1 MTTRHRPPRAQP
13 QKHLRQVAEDL
24 EAFVDTLI
32 PGDALFPS
40 ASQAGVHQVLA
51 ERLRVY
57 RTDSIDQL
65 ISTLDNNGSSFK
77 ACSPQ
82 QRVRVVRRLERSEP
96 EFFAFILSAV
106 YLAYYQHPLVVRAIR
121 WLGHEYNDAPQ
132 PAGYSMPVFDPQ
144 VDAPK
149 HGRGFYKKTHEIKR
163 LDTSKLETLLGDLP
177 RYPNSAD
184 GQP

>member
-1 MTTRHRPPRAQP
+1 MKIRRRPPKTQP
-13 QKHLRQVAEDL
+13 QKYLRQLAEDL

-40 ASQAGVHQVLA
+40 ASQVGVHQVLA
-51 ERLRVY
+51 ERMRVY
-57 RTDSIDQL
+57 RADSIDQL
-65 ISTLDNNGSSFK
+65 ISALADDGSSFK
-77 ACSPQ
+77 TRSPQ
-82 QRVRVVRRLERSEP
+82 QRVRIVRRLERAEP

-132 PAGYSMPVFDPQ
+132 PEGYSMPVFDPQ
-144 VDAPK
+144 LDAPK

-163 LDTSKLETLLGDLP
+163 LDTSGLEAFLGDLP
-177 RYPNSAD
+177 RYPSSVD